1 MKYAPLIVKIALA
14 LLLFA
19 CLGDHPYEFY
29 NFVRWA
35 CAVGFVYLAYKA
47 QSQANTDLAI
57 AYGGLAVLFQPLV
70 KIQLGRQLWN
80 TVDVVLGI
88 LLLASAAWE
97 VFQWWRQ
104 RSARS

>member
-19 CLGDHPYEFY
+19 C
-29 NFVRWA
+29 R
-35 CAVGFVYLAYKA
+35 
-47 QSQANTDLAI
+47 ANTDLAI
-57 AYGGLAVLFQPLV
+57 AYGGLAVLFQPLI

-80 TVDVVLGI
+80 TVDVALGV

-97 VFQWWRQ
+97 VYRLWNQ
-104 RSARS
+104 RSAPR